1 MGVVIYTR
9 FGSFFTSRDAVMTQ
23 RILGLVRAVQGSHSL
38 PRGSAWYISVPVCL
52 YEALV
57 YFA

>member
-9 FGSFFTSRDAVMTQ
+9 FWPFFLSRDAVMTQ

-38 PRGSAWYISVPVCL
+38 PRGSAWYVMCL
-52 YEALV
+52 YEVLV